1 MKVLV
6 IGAAGKTGS
15 VVVERA
21 MAAGH
26 EVTAFVHNADGY
38 EPPSGVRVVEGDATD
53 GATMDAA
60 VRGQEAVL
68 DTIGGKTPYK
78 ATTLETSVANTI
90 MDSMRRNGVRRLVVT
105 SMIGEGAS
113 RENSTIFVRLL
124 LSTFLRGADK
134 DKAEMESAVSR
145 SGMDWVILRPAVLSD
160 EPAKGDVRLFHAE
173 TGEKTHKITR
183 ADLASFMVA
192 QLSSD
197 EHLHEAVTIAND

>member
-15 VVVERA
+15 TVVERA
-21 MAAGH
+21 VAAGH
-26 EVTAFVHNADGY
+26 EVTAFVHNSNGY
-38 EPPSGVRVVEGDATD
+38 EPPSGVHVVEGDATD
-53 GATMDAA
+53 GVTMDTA

-68 DTIGGKTPYK
+68 ETIGGKTPYK

-113 RENSTIFVRLL
+113 RKNSTIFVRLL
-124 LSTFLRGADK
+124 LLTFLRGANK
-134 DKAEMESAVSR
+134 DKAQMESTVST
-145 SGMDWVILRPAVLSD
+145 SGLDWVILRPAILSD
-160 EPAKGDVRLFHAE
+160 EPAKGDVRIFRAE
-173 TGEKTHKITR
+173 TGEKADKITR

-197 EHLHEAVTIAND
+197 EHLHQAVTIAND